1 MSKKRVE
8 VYEALEKVSRAR
20 KDETK
25 LKNLEKYRSGALLTL
40 LLLNYHPGMKLVEF
54 DPIAHLETENP
65 PSSLHDEYGKL
76 GTVTEGG
83 GRMKGT
89 NEECRQK
96 YCEIL
101 SAIHK
106 EDAENVVL
114 AVEGK
119 LSDKYRINL
128 DLIKKAYPDLSWE

>member
-1 MSKKRVE
+1 
-8 VYEALEKVSRAR
+8 
-20 KDETK
+20 
-25 LKNLEKYRSGALLTL
+25 
-40 LLLNYHPGMKLVEF
+40 
-54 DPIAHLETENP
+54 
-65 PSSLHDEYGKL
+65 
-76 GTVTEGG
+76 
-83 GRMKGT
+83 MKGT
-89 NEECRQK
+89 NEECRQR